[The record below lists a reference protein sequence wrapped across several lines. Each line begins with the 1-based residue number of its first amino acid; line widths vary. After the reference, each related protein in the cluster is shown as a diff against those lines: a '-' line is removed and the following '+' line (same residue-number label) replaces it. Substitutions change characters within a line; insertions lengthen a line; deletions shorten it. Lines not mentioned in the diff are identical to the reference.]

1 MQNHRQDDFDG
12 GRGPS
17 LIENLEASTD
27 PREKWLVA
35 GASDDLAFLMA
46 MLALAEGSG
55 VREPIDGHSLSP
67 GKETFHGRAE
77 DASGARTSSSGEARD
92 VGEARRDL

>member
-1 MQNHRQDDFDG
+1 MQNHRQDNFDG

-17 LIENLEASTD
+17 LIEDPQASTD
-27 PREKWLVA
+27 PREKWLAA
-35 GASDDLAFLMA
+35 GANDDLAFLMA
-46 MLALAEGSG
+46 MLALAEGAG
-55 VREPIDGHSLSP
+55 GAEPSAGQSLSP

-77 DASGARTSSSGEARD
+77 DASGASSSGEARD

>member
-17 LIENLEASTD
+17 LIED
-27 PREKWLVA
+27 PEVRPEREKWLAA

-46 MLALAEGSG
+46 MLALAEGAG
-55 VREPIDGHSLSP
+55 GREPTDGHSLSP

-77 DASGARTSSSGEARD
+77 DASGARPSSSGEA
-92 VGEARRDL
+92 